1 MNKGKL
7 HAYGQSRRWLPTRT
21 TLRFALAARWL
32 SKVYDLETDVAP
44 LTPSLVAAAPC
55 GPLYHSSSGPNG
67 GLNSTGEVMLLPLPY
82 RAA

>member
-1 MNKGKL
+1 M
-7 HAYGQSRRWLPTRT
+7 SRCRGPKIRSL
-21 TLRFALAARWL
+21 FI
-32 SKVYDLETDVAP
+32 LETDVDP